1 MHTMFKVR
9 TSAAVAAMLVVAI
22 PAAAQVN
29 SAGSLSG
36 CVQKNGG
43 VYTLVDENSKAT
55 VQLRGGH
62 LKAGQ
67 HVQVVG
73 TAVSNPAPAAGAS
86 QLLDVTSVTP
96 TGGSCA
102 GSSGKGL
109 HLSKAHVISIAIVG
123 GLVAFGIVKA
133 AGRIGPSF

>member
-1 MHTMFKVR
+1 MHKMFKVR
-9 TSAAVAAMLVVAI
+9 TSAVLATILLVAI
-22 PAAAQVN
+22 PATAQVN

-36 CVQKNGG
+36 CVQKSGG
-43 VYTLVDENSKAT
+43 VYTLVDENSKST

-73 TAVSNPAPAAGAS
+73 TTVANTAPAAGAS

-96 TGGSCA
+96 TGGSCPGA
-102 GSSGKGL
+102 SGKGV

-123 GLVAFGIVKA
+123 GLVVFGIVKA